1 MNTENKSFTPPAIKD
16 LWSTPRGLFN
26 KLNDEFNFTL
36 DVAASDENHLCDNYI
51 TEEMDGLTSAWGK
64 SNWCNPPYSNIM
76 PWVKVAK
83 KWASNGSVVCMLV
96 PADTSAKWF
105 KLAYDSCSEVRF
117 ISGRIS
123 FINADTGLPV
133 NGNNKGSVI
142 FIWKSP
148 RLITRSKVTLVNRS
162 DLI

>member
-1 MNTENKSFTPPAIKD
+1 MNTENKSFTPSAIKD

-36 DVAASDENHLCDNYI
+36 DVAASDKNHLCDNYI
-51 TEEMDGLTSAWGK
+51 TEEIDGLVSDWGE

-76 PWVKVAK
+76 PWVEVAK
-83 KWASNGSVVCMLV
+83 KWASSGVVVCMLV
-96 PADTSAKWF
+96 PADTSVKWF

-133 NGNNKGSVI
+133 SGNNKGSVI
-142 FIWKSP
+142 FIWNSP
-148 RLITRSKVTLVNRS
+148 DLITRSKVTLVNRS